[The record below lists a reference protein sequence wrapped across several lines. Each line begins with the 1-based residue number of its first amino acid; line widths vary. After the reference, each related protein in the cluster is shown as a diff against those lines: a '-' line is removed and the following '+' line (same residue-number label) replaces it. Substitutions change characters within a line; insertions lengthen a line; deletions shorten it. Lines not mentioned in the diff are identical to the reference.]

1 MSLDQSA
8 PQAAVSEPRQD
19 GPLDKKN
26 ALIERLNKVIV
37 GLSENDS
44 ITSLSDNTVEAINS
58 EVDRIESLLGNDERN
73 VTHDE
78 DEKDFKDLE
87 TFMSIGD
94 DASRSSSTSI
104 KQLQQPSRPVSL
116 VANPATCLEPDIT
129 GLQALKIANEAEQLA
144 SRLTASIQ
152 ELQKRREEYDVHASK
167 YIIPK
172 SKLTRY
178 TAHPQP
184 SHLPTRKGS

>member
-1 MSLDQSA
+1 MSLDQSV

-37 GLSENDS
+37 GLSEDDS

-58 EVDRIESLLGNDERN
+58 EVDRIESLLENDERN
-73 VTHDE
+73 VTHDG
-78 DEKDFKDLE
+78 DEKDFKDPE
-87 TFMSIGD
+87 IFVNIGD
-94 DASRSSSTSI
+94 DASWGPSTPT
-104 KQLQQPSRPVSL
+104 KEPQQASRPVSP
-116 VANPATCLEPDIT
+116 VASPTTCSEPDIT
-129 GLQALKIANEAEQLA
+129 GSQAIKIANAAEQLA
-144 SRLTASIQ
+144 SRLTASTQ
-152 ELQKRREEYDVHASK
+152 ELQKRKEESDVRPSK
-167 YIIPK
+167 YTIAK

-178 TAHPQP
+178 TAYPQP

>member
-1 MSLDQSA
+1 MSLDQSV

-37 GLSENDS
+37 GLSEDDS
-44 ITSLSDNTVEAINS
+44 ITSLSDNTFEAINS
-58 EVDRIESLLGNDERN
+58 EVDRIESLLGNDERDA
-73 VTHDE
+73 THDE
-78 DEKDFKDLE
+78 DEKDFNDPE
-87 TFMSIGD
+87 TFVNIED
-94 DASRSSSTSI
+94 DASWGPSTPT
-104 KQLQQPSRPVSL
+104 KELQQPSRPVSP
-116 VANPATCLEPDIT
+116 VANPKTCSEPDIT
-129 GLQALKIANEAEQLA
+129 GSQALKIANAAEELT

-167 YIIPK
+167 SIIPE

-178 TAHPQP
+178 TAYPQP
-184 SHLPTRKGS
+184 SHLTAREGS